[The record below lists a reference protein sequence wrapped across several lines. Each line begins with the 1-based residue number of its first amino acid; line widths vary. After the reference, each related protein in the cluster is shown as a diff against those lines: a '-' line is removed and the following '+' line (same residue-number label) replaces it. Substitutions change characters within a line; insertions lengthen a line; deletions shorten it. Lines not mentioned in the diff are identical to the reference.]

1 MHDKTQNSDHWS
13 LWLIALVALIWNVMG
28 CLNFIMQINPESLA
42 VYPDTHRAIIEGRP
56 VWATGAFAI
65 AVFGG
70 VMGCLLLLFRKSAAS
85 YLFLASLL
93 AVIVTMLHSVT
104 AIAGVDLTVFEMI
117 MMVWMPPVVAVF
129 LLWYA
134 KLAQRKGWL
143 G

>member
-1 MHDKTQNSDHWS
+1 
-13 LWLIALVALIWNVMG
+13 
-28 CLNFIMQINPESLA
+28 
-42 VYPDTHRAIIEGRP
+42 
-56 VWATGAFAI
+56 
-65 AVFGG
+65 
-70 VMGCLLLLFRKSAAS
+70 MGCLLLLFRKSAAS